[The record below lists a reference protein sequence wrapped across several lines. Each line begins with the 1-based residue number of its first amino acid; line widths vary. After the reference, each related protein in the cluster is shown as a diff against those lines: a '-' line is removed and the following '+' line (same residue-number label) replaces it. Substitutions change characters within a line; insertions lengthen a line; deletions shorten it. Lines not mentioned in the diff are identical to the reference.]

1 MSMDEKLILNILSDD
16 RIKKLLADQDKTYWV
31 SLMTA
36 SVPNGTAETNSLV
49 KLAFLL
55 AVYVFNTPKKQET
68 NNLVYKLLKT
78 LSIENDEVRREW
90 NDLTNIPIYD
100 EYLSYYFFLSS
111 IALQTNKT
119 ISARLSLAKY
129 QEQDNNSS
137 DWEERVLTSILRA
150 TLYLIRKHNG
160 YEDIRKVV
168 QIIEKLQKEQATFET
183 NYLNKFMANQQT
195 IEAFW
200 LVALYHTSK
209 AVIETAQYILQGY
222 GYTNRRIETIVR
234 SHLDIAKQLSKD
246 DWAKGILSIIET
258 DLNLLIKNSIWNG
271 TAFNDKLRKLC
282 ETKGQMGV
290 LELLPSQRDAINQ
303 NLFNVAANAIV
314 LQMPTSAGKT
324 LLAEFNIAVT
334 KALLT
339 ESKIVYV
346 VPTRALVNQVYHD
359 LRTDLASI
367 GLSVE
372 KTSSVNEVDP
382 SEDAFLKAD
391 EIDVLVSTPEKLDLL
406 IRRDHPSV
414 RNVSMFIIDEAHM
427 IRDGVRGARLELVI
441 SILRRERPNAKFMF
455 LSPFLPGNKTAI
467 QEWLGGGNTIE
478 VQWKPAEKII
488 IGIKVNKKTVFSE
501 MVSSPYAA
509 PYKEGYAVTKDL
521 DINLVATANKERIL
535 EYTCKQYA
543 EQDKTQLI
551 LCDGR
556 RPANKTAQKIYNWID
571 TPSNIPDDI
580 RIIQK
585 YLEEEIGCPTLF
597 SQLLTKGVTV
607 HHAGLSDET
616 RLLIEH
622 LIRERYI
629 QYICATTTVAEG
641 VNFPVSSVYFDTY
654 RRGGNKGTD
663 ISSNDFWNI
672 AGRAGRTMIDDF
684 GRIILPFNDKKNKEK
699 GIGIVKKSAE
709 ELTSVLSKLFDDR
722 VSIIE
727 RLNTDS
733 DALNHLTFQ
742 YTDSFEPLFQY
753 FIHLLHV
760 SKNEYVQ
767 EVEDLFKDTFLYSRL
782 SSTEQEEFIALC
794 RKIYQTIEAKYSSQT
809 GLLNFADKTGF
820 SVPSVLCI
828 MKEKA
833 HNTSISDMDSW
844 KPENLFNPTDSS
856 NLAKKI
862 QVIAT
867 LRETNL
873 GTDSDYSQFNPDVVA
888 KVLISW
894 VNGNKLHS
902 ISSIHPYFQSDDATQ
917 EVSDFINYMNSARF
931 KASWGLSALEG
942 IVKGTDSDIKD
953 SYIPSYVYYGV
964 NDPKSLALRM
974 IGIPRGVS
982 TSLSQALT
990 DDISTYSY
998 KRIRQT
1004 INDLPL
1010 RDWDALIP
1018 QNSMLSG
1025 AEWKRIIDILMKEK

>member
-1 MSMDEKLILNILSDD
+1 MDEKLILNILSDD

-359 LRTDLASI
+359 LRTD
-367 GLSVE
+367 
-372 KTSSVNEVDP
+372 
-382 SEDAFLKAD
+382 
-391 EIDVLVSTPEKLDLL
+391 
-406 IRRDHPSV
+406 
-414 RNVSMFIIDEAHM
+414 
-427 IRDGVRGARLELVI
+427 
-441 SILRRERPNAKFMF
+441 
-455 LSPFLPGNKTAI
+455 
-467 QEWLGGGNTIE
+467 
-478 VQWKPAEKII
+478 
-488 IGIKVNKKTVFSE
+488 
-501 MVSSPYAA
+501 
-509 PYKEGYAVTKDL
+509 
-521 DINLVATANKERIL
+521 
-535 EYTCKQYA
+535 
-543 EQDKTQLI
+543 
-551 LCDGR
+551 
-556 RPANKTAQKIYNWID
+556 
-571 TPSNIPDDI
+571 
-580 RIIQK
+580 
-585 YLEEEIGCPTLF
+585 
-597 SQLLTKGVTV
+597 
-607 HHAGLSDET
+607 
-616 RLLIEH
+616 
-622 LIRERYI
+622 
-629 QYICATTTVAEG
+629 
-641 VNFPVSSVYFDTY
+641 
-654 RRGGNKGTD
+654 
-663 ISSNDFWNI
+663 
-672 AGRAGRTMIDDF
+672 
-684 GRIILPFNDKKNKEK
+684 
-699 GIGIVKKSAE
+699 
-709 ELTSVLSKLFDDR
+709 
-722 VSIIE
+722 
-727 RLNTDS
+727 
-733 DALNHLTFQ
+733 
-742 YTDSFEPLFQY
+742 
-753 FIHLLHV
+753 
-760 SKNEYVQ
+760 
-767 EVEDLFKDTFLYSRL
+767 
-782 SSTEQEEFIALC
+782 
-794 RKIYQTIEAKYSSQT
+794 
-809 GLLNFADKTGF
+809 
-820 SVPSVLCI
+820 
-828 MKEKA
+828 
-833 HNTSISDMDSW
+833 
-844 KPENLFNPTDSS
+844 
-856 NLAKKI
+856 
-862 QVIAT
+862 
-867 LRETNL
+867 
-873 GTDSDYSQFNPDVVA
+873 
-888 KVLISW
+888 
-894 VNGNKLHS
+894 
-902 ISSIHPYFQSDDATQ
+902 
-917 EVSDFINYMNSARF
+917 
-931 KASWGLSALEG
+931 
-942 IVKGTDSDIKD
+942 
-953 SYIPSYVYYGV
+953 
-964 NDPKSLALRM
+964 
-974 IGIPRGVS
+974 
-982 TSLSQALT
+982 
-990 DDISTYSY
+990 
-998 KRIRQT
+998 
-1004 INDLPL
+1004 
-1010 RDWDALIP
+1010 
-1018 QNSMLSG
+1018 
-1025 AEWKRIIDILMKEK
+1025 

>member
-1 MSMDEKLILNILSDD
+1 MDEKLILNILSDD

-246 DWAKGILSIIET
+246 DWAKGILSIIEA

-372 KTSSVNEVDP
+372 KTSSVNEVDL
-382 SEDAFLKAD
+382 S
-391 EIDVLVSTPEKLDLL
+391 L
-406 IRRDHPSV
+406 IH
-414 RNVSMFIIDEAHM
+414 I
-427 IRDGVRGARLELVI
+427 
-441 SILRRERPNAKFMF
+441 
-455 LSPFLPGNKTAI
+455 
-467 QEWLGGGNTIE
+467 
-478 VQWKPAEKII
+478 
-488 IGIKVNKKTVFSE
+488 
-501 MVSSPYAA
+501 
-509 PYKEGYAVTKDL
+509 
-521 DINLVATANKERIL
+521 
-535 EYTCKQYA
+535 
-543 EQDKTQLI
+543 
-551 LCDGR
+551 
-556 RPANKTAQKIYNWID
+556 
-571 TPSNIPDDI
+571 
-580 RIIQK
+580 
-585 YLEEEIGCPTLF
+585 
-597 SQLLTKGVTV
+597 
-607 HHAGLSDET
+607 
-616 RLLIEH
+616 
-622 LIRERYI
+622 
-629 QYICATTTVAEG
+629 
-641 VNFPVSSVYFDTY
+641 
-654 RRGGNKGTD
+654 
-663 ISSNDFWNI
+663 
-672 AGRAGRTMIDDF
+672 
-684 GRIILPFNDKKNKEK
+684 
-699 GIGIVKKSAE
+699 
-709 ELTSVLSKLFDDR
+709 
-722 VSIIE
+722 
-727 RLNTDS
+727 
-733 DALNHLTFQ
+733 
-742 YTDSFEPLFQY
+742 
-753 FIHLLHV
+753 
-760 SKNEYVQ
+760 
-767 EVEDLFKDTFLYSRL
+767 
-782 SSTEQEEFIALC
+782 
-794 RKIYQTIEAKYSSQT
+794 
-809 GLLNFADKTGF
+809 
-820 SVPSVLCI
+820 
-828 MKEKA
+828 
-833 HNTSISDMDSW
+833 
-844 KPENLFNPTDSS
+844 
-856 NLAKKI
+856 
-862 QVIAT
+862 
-867 LRETNL
+867 
-873 GTDSDYSQFNPDVVA
+873 
-888 KVLISW
+888 
-894 VNGNKLHS
+894 
-902 ISSIHPYFQSDDATQ
+902 
-917 EVSDFINYMNSARF
+917 
-931 KASWGLSALEG
+931 
-942 IVKGTDSDIKD
+942 
-953 SYIPSYVYYGV
+953 
-964 NDPKSLALRM
+964 
-974 IGIPRGVS
+974 
-982 TSLSQALT
+982 
-990 DDISTYSY
+990 
-998 KRIRQT
+998 
-1004 INDLPL
+1004 
-1010 RDWDALIP
+1010 
-1018 QNSMLSG
+1018 
-1025 AEWKRIIDILMKEK
+1025 